1 MFYDNNFKK
10 SIIDLH
16 SEYKNNKESIIN
28 FIELIKKIF
37 KIPRSTFYSWLNDKE
52 INNLKVIKNYKNNN
66 ITPIAEKIILL
77 NNKKK
82 VKDIKKDLQ
91 KVNIKLNSKA
101 ILFIINNKK
110 ENITTTKEETKIN
123 ENVNI
128 NLTEENEKFI
138 EEISDKKT
146 KEIADDFE
154 KKFFVKISEK
164 QIVNVLY
171 KKRKKVTSFYKK
183 TDILVDFIINKIKEK
198 SIYTIADIK
207 ELIHKEF
214 KLKVSTQ
221 LIYNI
226 LKEKNYVYKRIKRVN
241 NPYTIEEQIKQ
252 FEKVKEKHNLKNI
265 ENCVSLDEMSVV
277 INSKPNYGWFEK
289 NKEGNYKI
297 ENPKITNKRYTILM
311 AVNNKKILNYTV
323 CEQGIKTDGF
333 IKFMDELKGKNQNKN
348 SYYLMDNAVVH
359 KTKKFNEYVLKNN
372 LNIVYNAPYHSESN
386 PIENVFSIYRNK
398 INRKDNSTIEKIKS
412 ITEEFIKEDNEE
424 KIKNI
429 FNHSVKLIE
438 NFINENKK

>member
-16 SEYKNNKESIIN
+16 TEYKNNKESIIN

-52 INNLKVIKNYKNNN
+52 INNLKVIINYKNNN

-82 VKDIKKDLQ
+82 VKDIKKELQ

-110 ENITTTKEETKIN
+110 ENITTTEEETKIN
-123 ENVNI
+123 ENINI

-146 KEIADDFE
+146 KEIADNFE
-154 KKFFVKISEK
+154 KKFCLKITEK

-183 TDILVDFIINKIKEK
+183 TDILVEFIINKIK
-198 SIYTIADIK
+198 DI
-207 ELIHKEF
+207 IHKEF

-333 IKFMDELKGKNQNKN
+333 IKFMDELKEKDKNKN

-359 KTKKFNEYVLKNN
+359 KTKKFNEYVLKNK

-429 FNHSVKLIE
+429 FDHSVKTIE

>member
-82 VKDIKKDLQ
+82 VKDIKKELQ

-110 ENITTTKEETKIN
+110 ENITTTEEEKKIN

-183 TDILVDFIINKIKEK
+183 TDILVEFIINKIKEK

-207 ELIHKEF
+207 ELIHK
-214 KLKVSTQ
+214 
-221 LIYNI
+221 
-226 LKEKNYVYKRIKRVN
+226 
-241 NPYTIEEQIKQ
+241 
-252 FEKVKEKHNLKNI
+252 
-265 ENCVSLDEMSVV
+265 
-277 INSKPNYGWFEK
+277 
-289 NKEGNYKI
+289 
-297 ENPKITNKRYTILM
+297 
-311 AVNNKKILNYTV
+311 
-323 CEQGIKTDGF
+323 
-333 IKFMDELKGKNQNKN
+333 
-348 SYYLMDNAVVH
+348 
-359 KTKKFNEYVLKNN
+359 
-372 LNIVYNAPYHSESN
+372 
-386 PIENVFSIYRNK
+386 
-398 INRKDNSTIEKIKS
+398 
-412 ITEEFIKEDNEE
+412 
-424 KIKNI
+424 
-429 FNHSVKLIE
+429 
-438 NFINENKK
+438 

>member
-82 VKDIKKDLQ
+82 VKDIKKELQ

-110 ENITTTKEETKIN
+110 ENITTTEEEKKIN

-183 TDILVDFIINKIKEK
+183 TDILVEFIINKIKEK

-277 INSKPNYGWFEK
+277 INIKPNYGWF
-289 NKEGNYKI
+289 
-297 ENPKITNKRYTILM
+297 
-311 AVNNKKILNYTV
+311 
-323 CEQGIKTDGF
+323 
-333 IKFMDELKGKNQNKN
+333 
-348 SYYLMDNAVVH
+348 
-359 KTKKFNEYVLKNN
+359 
-372 LNIVYNAPYHSESN
+372 
-386 PIENVFSIYRNK
+386 
-398 INRKDNSTIEKIKS
+398 
-412 ITEEFIKEDNEE
+412 
-424 KIKNI
+424 
-429 FNHSVKLIE
+429 
-438 NFINENKK
+438 

>member
-1 MFYDNNFKK
+1 V
-10 SIIDLH
+10 II
-16 SEYKNNKESIIN
+16 
-28 FIELIKKIF
+28 
-37 KIPRSTFYSWLNDKE
+37 
-52 INNLKVIKNYKNNN
+52 NYKNNN

-82 VKDIKKDLQ
+82 VKDIKKELQ

-110 ENITTTKEETKIN
+110 ENITTTEEETKIN

-183 TDILVDFIINKIKEK
+183 TDILVEFIINKIKEK
-198 SIYTIADIK
+198 SIYTISDIK
-207 ELIHKEF
+207 DIIHKEF

-333 IKFMDELKGKNQNKN
+333 IKFMDELKEKDKNKN

-359 KTKKFNEYVLKNN
+359 KTKKFNEYVLKNK

-429 FNHSVKLIE
+429 FDHSVKTIE